1 MYTNTKPFSHEVTIK
16 LSFQD
21 GILVFGPSGVMG
33 DLFQIRGAD
42 FKELKQ
48 QLIAHDMYDE
58 KRFESAAKMFA
69 CHDSRLAVLGIIGIN
84 EKPEQSYVT
93 YGEKGFLI
101 VYRNKD
107 GGVSGVWFGN
117 KVDAYFDYEEFKTV
131 VDSVEETKSKDYAI
145 MVFNKEAES
154 FCFEP
159 ICEALFEKA
168 YELTD
173 VKWFSGISW
182 NTKPFD
188 ICVDYDNGDKRR
200 YYYGEQLKELLAA

>member
-1 MYTNTKPFSHEVTIK
+1 MYTKTNPFLNEVAIK

-21 GILVFGPSGVMG
+21 GILVFGASGVTG

-42 FKELKQ
+42 FVELKR

-69 CHDSRLAVLGIIGIN
+69 CHNSRRAVLGIIGVN
-84 EKPEQSYVT
+84 EKPVKGYVKLE
-93 YGEKGFLI
+93 EKGFLI
-101 VYRNKD
+101 VYRNEE

-117 KVDAYFDYEEFKTV
+117 KVDAYFDYDEFETI
-131 VDSVEETKSKDYAI
+131 VDGVEETKSKDYAI
-145 MVFNKEAES
+145 MVFNKETHT

-159 ICEALFEKA
+159 VCEALFEKA

-173 VKWFSGISW
+173 IKWFSGVSW

-188 ICVDYDNGDKRR
+188 ICVDYDKGEKRR
-200 YYYGEQLKELLAA
+200 YYYSDFVKRLLAA